1 MLSLSHFIASTGESP
16 QLVGQVESTSMSEKP
31 CLFFWNSNPLR
42 IAALA
47 LRIFAGSVTV
57 TLSASATPVPQKIQQ
72 QLQACAVRQFYI
84 FVNNAGGYGE
94 HAVPCSGV

>member
-57 TLSASATPVPQKIQQ
+57 TLSAYSRRA
-72 QLQACAVRQFYI
+72 R
-84 FVNNAGGYGE
+84 
-94 HAVPCSGV
+94 